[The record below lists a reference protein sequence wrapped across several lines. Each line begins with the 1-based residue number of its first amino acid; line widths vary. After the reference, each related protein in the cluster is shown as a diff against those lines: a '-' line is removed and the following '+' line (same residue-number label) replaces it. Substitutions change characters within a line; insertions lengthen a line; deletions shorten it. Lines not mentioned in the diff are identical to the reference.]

1 MTRRWQTGTTDTL
14 KQTLETKTHRVVLTV
29 NSRQRLMA
37 VASPC
42 LFLALIAL
50 CGTGLAGC
58 RPSAPVG
65 QLVGK
70 VVVDGEPLVMG
81 VVALLSAAGEGGSA
95 PLDEA
100 GTFHFVSGLPPGTYR
115 VWLEPPPTA
124 LGGPSPEAS
133 PQSPEG
139 QVISAQERTE
149 RAFRSRVPRAYC
161 SQLTTTLTVTVAEG
175 QNELPIDIKK

>member
-1 MTRRWQTGTTDTL
+1 VGL
-14 KQTLETKTHRVVLTV
+14 HV

-42 LFLALIAL
+42 VLLTLLALY
-50 CGTGLAGC
+50 GTGLTGC
-58 RPSAPVG
+58 RPSRPVG
-65 QLVGK
+65 QLAGT
-70 VVVDGEPLVMG
+70 VVVDGKPLDTG
-81 VVALLSAAGEGGSA
+81 VVNVFSAAGEGGFA

-100 GTFHFVSGLPPGTYR
+100 GKFHFVGGLPPRTYR
-115 VWLEPPPTA
+115 VWLDPPPSGLA
-124 LGGPSPEAS
+124 GAPSPEAS

-139 QVISAQERTE
+139 QAISAHDQTV
-149 RAFRSRVPRAYC
+149 RAFQSRVPRVYC

>member
-1 MTRRWQTGTTDTL
+1 MGLR
-14 KQTLETKTHRVVLTV
+14 V

-37 VASPC
+37 LASPC
-42 LFLALIAL
+42 LLVTLLAL
-50 CGTGLAGC
+50 CGTGLTGC
-58 RPSAPVG
+58 RPSRPVG
-65 QLVGK
+65 QLVGT
-70 VVVDGEPLVMG
+70 VVVDGKPLDTG
-81 VVALLSAAGEGGSA
+81 VVNVFSAAGEGGSA

-100 GTFHFVSGLPPGTYR
+100 GKFHFVGGLPPGKYR
-115 VWLEPPPTA
+115 VWIEPPPSA

-139 QVISAQERTE
+139 QAISGYDRTV
-149 RAFRSRVPRAYC
+149 RAFQSRVPRVFC

>member
-1 MTRRWQTGTTDTL
+1 MVQ
-14 KQTLETKTHRVVLTV
+14 RVT
-29 NSRQRLMA
+29 SRQRLMG

-42 LFLALIAL
+42 LLLTLLAL
-50 CGTGLAGC
+50 CGTSLTGC
-58 RPSAPVG
+58 RPSRPMG
-65 QLVGK
+65 QLMGTVL
-70 VVVDGEPLVMG
+70 VDGQPLDTG

-100 GTFHFVSGLPPGTYR
+100 GKFHFVGGLPPGKYR
-115 VWLEPPPTA
+115 VWLEPPPSA
-124 LGGPSPEAS
+124 VGAPSPEAS

-139 QVISAQERTE
+139 QAISAEEKTVRS
-149 RAFRSRVPRAYC
+149 FRSRVPKAYC